1 LFHEEKTLKT
11 NSKPRMGRP
20 PVLENARNRIL
31 DEAAALFGEG
41 GYDKSSLND
50 VAERLGVTKAAVYHY
65 FGTKQA
71 IYEGITLR
79 TLEGLAERVNA
90 AVAGAEGAQEK
101 LRAFMTTHAAYFEKN
116 YWGFVCMLVGYG
128 GMTNPSMISEIN
140 QIRVD
145 YENVLRKI
153 IKDGVVEGCFVDVDV
168 TIASHSVLSML
179 NWMVRWFKPN
189 GPRRAEY
196 FAGEY
201 YKVITKGI
209 LNSENQPAL

>member
-1 LFHEEKTLKT
+1 MNLLREEKTVTPKA
-11 NSKPRMGRP
+11 KPRMGRP

-31 DEAAALFGEG
+31 DEAAALFGES

-50 VAERLGVTKAAVYHY
+50 VAVRLGVTKAAVYHY

-71 IYEGITLR
+71 IYEGITIR

-90 AVAGAEGAQEK
+90 AVDAAEGAQEK
-101 LRAFMTTHAAYFEKN
+101 LRAFMISHASYFEEN

-145 YENVLRKI
+145 YESVLRKI
-153 IKDGVVEGCFVDVDV
+153 IKDGVAEGCFVDVDV
-168 TIASHSVLSML
+168 TVASHSVLSML

-189 GPRRAEY
+189 GSKRAHV

-201 YKVITKGI
+201 YDIVTKGI
-209 LNSENQPAL
+209 VRPAGA